1 MSRAARPGEAG
12 RSFPQ
17 DADMGR
23 DAPHGKSFLA
33 EALTDMKTLLHPKK
47 ISGNFLFF
55 PLRAGY
61 YLTRPKAPQ
70 KSSEVFSLKRR
81 EGKRQS
87 SSCGLCWVRSA
98 RISSLQ
104 SLHWSSDSQIPTRL
118 RVMRWKRLGSPAEMN
133 CTALRGFF
141 GDSKAWTRCGDGE
154 ESEQGLPAHF
164 TANQSPGRGRD
175 WL

>member
-1 MSRAARPGEAG
+1 MIRSQGPHPDGFCRESGRMSRAARPGEAG

-61 YLTRPKAPQ
+61 YLTWPKAPQ
-70 KSSEVFSLKRR
+70 KSSEVLLK
-81 EGKRQS
+81 
-87 SSCGLCWVRSA
+87 
-98 RISSLQ
+98 
-104 SLHWSSDSQIPTRL
+104 
-118 RVMRWKRLGSPAEMN
+118 
-133 CTALRGFF
+133 
-141 GDSKAWTRCGDGE
+141 
-154 ESEQGLPAHF
+154 
-164 TANQSPGRGRD
+164 
-175 WL
+175 